1 MRNWYRVDAAAAGKK
16 DVADIYIYD
25 EIGKSFW
32 NDDALTASKFIAD
45 LKALPESVKTIR
57 VHVNSPGGNVFE
69 ASAIANALR
78 AERTDHGRT
87 VEMRIDG
94 IAASAATIVTSAGNP
109 IRIADNAM
117 MMIHEPSGIGMGPS
131 SSLRKLADALDAIRS
146 AIVAA
151 YRWVSTK
158 TEDELIAMMAAT
170 TWMTA
175 KEAVENGFA
184 TEVIKGSE
192 VTACFRP
199 DVLAALGEIPVS
211 CRQHVNA
218 LIKYPAEP
226 ETPPVPA
233 AAADV
238 LRLCREAECLDL
250 AEGLVEAKAT
260 LEEARTRIATERQT
274 RTQAQARATQI
285 RALCGRAKLPELTDG
300 YIQGAMPLEAIRA
313 QLTVLTAKLDR
324 IEIDGSL
331 PADQGARTPVRIDT
345 AAIYAARNR
354 PLTTKE

>member
-1 MRNWYRVDAAAAGKK
+1 
-16 DVADIYIYD
+16 
-25 EIGKSFW
+25 
-32 NDDALTASKFIAD
+32 
-45 LKALPESVKTIR
+45 
-57 VHVNSPGGNVFE
+57 VHLNSPGGNVIE
-69 ASAIANALR
+69 ASAIANALK
-78 AERTDHGRT
+78 AERTDQGRT

-131 SSLRKLADALDAIRS
+131 SSLRKLADALDAVRS
-146 AIVAA
+146 AIVAT

-158 TEDELIAMMAAT
+158 TEDELIAMMVAT
-170 TWMTA
+170 TWMKPT
-175 KEAVENGFA
+175 EAVANGFA
-184 TEVIKGSE
+184 TEIVKGSE
-192 VTACFRP
+192 VTACFSP
-199 DVLAALGEIPVS
+199 HILAALGEIPES
-211 CRQHVNA
+211 CRQYLDA
-218 LIKYPAEP
+218 LIKHPAESA
-226 ETPPVPA
+226 PPPA
-233 AAADV
+233 AAPATDV
-238 LRLCREAECLDL
+238 LRLCREGECLDL
-250 AEGLVEAKAT
+250 AEGLIAAHVSLEDAQAKVA
-260 LEEARTRIATERQT
+260 AERQS
-274 RTQAQARATQI
+274 RARAAERATQI
-285 RALCGRAKLPELTDG
+285 RALCAGAKLPELTDG